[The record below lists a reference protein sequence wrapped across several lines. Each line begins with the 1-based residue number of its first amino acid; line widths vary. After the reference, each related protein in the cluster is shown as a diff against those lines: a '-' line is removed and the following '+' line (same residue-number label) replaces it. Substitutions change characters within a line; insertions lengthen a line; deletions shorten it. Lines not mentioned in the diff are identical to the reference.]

1 MGKSTKDAMSATK
14 NENATTKTGSVDLM
28 QLALAATKD
37 NVTTRKSKKSI
48 NDNLF
53 EMLYEQKRAMART
66 EIINEI
72 SFERLA
78 GEVGEVTE
86 EKLAKAIEDGT
97 WESINKTVKNGLDT
111 AVCNG
116 KTSAS
121 FCSNKR
127 YEDYELINEA
137 NKFSIIKKEQ
147 ADKK

>member
-1 MGKSTKDAMSATK
+1 MGQSTKDATSATK
-14 NENATTKTGSVDLM
+14 KDLM
-28 QLALAATKD
+28 QAALEATKS
-37 NVTTRKSKKSI
+37 NVSTRKSKKSI

-53 EMLYEQKRAMART
+53 EMLYEQKRSMARP

-78 GEVGEVTE
+78 GEIGEVTE

-121 FCSNKR
+121 FCSNKL
-127 YEDYELINEA
+127 YEDYELVNEA
-137 NKFSIIKKEQ
+137 NKFSIVKK
-147 ADKK
+147 K